1 MHTSHHAAARLQQRA
16 IPPLLVDLLL
26 EFGASVPSGDGTSK
40 YYFDKS
46 AKRRVKAYAG
56 PIARVLNEHLDVY
69 AVVTDDAKVI
79 TVGHRYER
87 IRRH

>member
-1 MHTSHHAAARLQQRA
+1 MHTSQHAAARLQQRA

-46 AKRRVKAYAG
+46 AKRKVKAYAG
-56 PIARVLNEHLDVY
+56 PIARVLDEHLDVY
-69 AVVTDDAKVI
+69 AVVTEDAKVI

>member
-16 IPPLLVDLLL
+16 ISPLLVDLLL

-56 PIARVLNEHLDVY
+56 PIARVLDEHLDVY